1 MQNLMNNLSTILT
14 VILTCIELLRHLYH
28 FSSSSQ
34 QSTISDKRPKKYPN
48 LGSNISKE
56 QDNNLIKNYILENI
70 FILII
75 CVLSISVVYVVVLL
89 FDIGNTT
96 IEGSIFRSIVRE
108 VDLLLLI
115 LIQIIFCRMVIFFS
129 HLYNSESQTK
139 DKESDCLLNIQ
150 TIGISVLVSYSMH
163 VIVIAVLL
171 FAWQKTP
178 YYINQ
183 VEFDNYTNEELT
195 IKYAD
200 EVLTVPK
207 GTYFKLPPTA
217 VEENFPNERKLSIQY
232 PSVWTLETE
241 TKIILKEGTKLYLVS
256 EAFVQKGENI
266 IQSVRDKTG
275 VILVEESE
283 VTITSIDSEKQT
295 YQVVI
300 GESHN
305 PEFHKFNFTLSA
317 VPFINFLFII
327 IIIIVVVVVFVSKI
341 IFRLVSTFLP
351 ITSLLIIL
359 YIVILIVAGYLKIHD
374 LDIGDFWI
382 LFTIISFSGTLDLY
396 KKLTKK

>member
-1 MQNLMNNLSTILT
+1 M
-14 VILTCIELLRHLYH
+14 
-28 FSSSSQ
+28 
-34 QSTISDKRPKKYPN
+34 KKYST
-48 LGSNISKE
+48 LGSNISKK

-96 IEGSIFRSIVRE
+96 IEGSISRSIVRE

-139 DKESDCLLNIQ
+139 DKESDCFFNIQ

>member
-1 MQNLMNNLSTILT
+1 MQNLMSNLSTILT
-14 VILTCIELLRHLYH
+14 VILACIELLTHLYH
-28 FSSSSQ
+28 LRSTSQ
-34 QSTISDKRPKKYPN
+34 QTDKRMKKYST
-48 LGSNISKE
+48 LGSNISKK

-96 IEGSIFRSIVRE
+96 IEGTISRSIVRE

-139 DKESDCLLNIQ
+139 DKESDCFFNIQ

-359 YIVILIVAGYLKIHD
+359 YIVILIVAGYLKIPY
-374 LDIGDFWI
+374 L
-382 LFTIISFSGTLDLY
+382 TIVL
-396 KKLTKK
+396 KKR

>member
-1 MQNLMNNLSTILT
+1 M
-14 VILTCIELLRHLYH
+14 
-28 FSSSSQ
+28 
-34 QSTISDKRPKKYPN
+34 
-48 LGSNISKE
+48 
-56 QDNNLIKNYILENI
+56 
-70 FILII
+70 
-75 CVLSISVVYVVVLL
+75 VLL

-217 VEENFPNERKLSIQY
+217 VEENFPNERKLSIQF

-266 IQSVRDKTG
+266 IQSVKDKTG